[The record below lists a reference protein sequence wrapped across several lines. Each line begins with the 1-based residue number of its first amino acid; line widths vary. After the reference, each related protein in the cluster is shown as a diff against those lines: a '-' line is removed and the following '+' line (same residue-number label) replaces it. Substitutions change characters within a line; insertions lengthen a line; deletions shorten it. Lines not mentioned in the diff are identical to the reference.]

1 MKSLKLYLGITALI
15 IVIYLVAQFN
25 RPKAID
31 WSASFSSTDKNPF
44 GTYIIYNRLNDI
56 FPKAKIETFREPLYN
71 VTNDHGIT
79 HGTFLIVSNSVNL
92 NEYDYQKLLKFIK
105 SGNDVFISASNF
117 GDELSKQLKIETN
130 TAPRRFDATSGIK
143 FTNKYLDTSKIYHFG
158 KNIGDW
164 YFDKFDTAKMSVLG
178 VNTDNRPD
186 FLRYTAG
193 KGNLYLNANPFIFT
207 NYSLFT
213 NSGNDYASIALSYVK
228 NDSNL
233 IWDQYYSLG
242 REDEGSSMRV
252 FLRSDALRWAFYIA
266 FFSLVLFVLYEMK
279 RRQRFIP
286 VIEPLE
292 NSTLGFV
299 NVVGQ
304 VYFEQHDNRNIG
316 NKKILYFL
324 EHIRIE
330 FNLKTNPLDEEFIN
344 NLSQKTGIDLEFA
357 TKLVSYIA
365 LLNKREYVN
374 NKELIELNNLI
385 EQFYIQSA

>member
-1 MKSLKLYLGITALI
+1 MKSLKLYLGITAFI

-25 RPKAID
+25 RPKAVD
-31 WSASFSSTDKNPF
+31 WSATFSSSDKIPF
-44 GTYIIYNRLNDI
+44 GTYVIYNRLNDI
-56 FPKAKIETFREPLYN
+56 FPKAKVETFREPLYN
-71 VTNDHGIT
+71 VINDHGIT
-79 HGTFLIVSNSVNL
+79 HGTYLIISNSVNL
-92 NEYDYQKLLKFIK
+92 NEYDCQKLLNFIK
-105 SGNDVFISASNF
+105 SGNDVFITASNF

-130 TAPRRFDATSGIK
+130 IAIRGFGATSGIK
-143 FTNKYLDTSKIYHFG
+143 FTDKYLDTGKIYHFG

-164 YFDKFDTAKMSVLG
+164 YFSKFDTAKMTVLG
-178 VNTDNRPD
+178 LNTDNHPD
-186 FLRYTAG
+186 FLKYTAG
-193 KGNLYLNANPFIFT
+193 KGSLYLNANPFIFT

-213 NSGNDYASIALSYVK
+213 NNGNDYASIALSYVK

-252 FLRSDALRWAFYIA
+252 FLRSDALRWAFYIT

-279 RRQRFIP
+279 RRQRIIP
-286 VIEPLE
+286 VVDPLE
-292 NSTLGFV
+292 NSTLAFV

-304 VYFEQHDNRNIG
+304 VYFEQHDNRNIST
-316 NKKILYFL
+316 KKILYFL

-330 FNLKTNPLDEEFIN
+330 FNLKTNQLDEEFIN

-357 TKLVSYIA
+357 TKLVNYIT
-365 LLNKREYVN
+365 LLNDREYVN

-385 EQFYIQSA
+385 EKFYTKSR